1 MISIRGPADLSLI
14 VDHEIRA
21 LISLR
26 MAQLGDGEPYDPQAH
41 GELYIAEEGDTA
53 EALEAA
59 TGVFIIT
66 NPCDG
71 LQYGHP
77 DFVPVTEFIE
87 EHPACFEMAFVMS
100 DESAVAIFVPK
111 HTSIDPELTA
121 FCTAFAVP
129 AVD

>member
-1 MISIRGPADLSLI
+1 MLFIRGPTDLSLI
-14 VDHEIRA
+14 ADRELCS

-26 MAQLGDGEPYDPQAH
+26 MSQLGDGEPYNPQAH
-41 GELYIAEEGDTA
+41 GELYVVETGDTA

-59 TGVFIIT
+59 TGVSIFT
-66 NPCDG
+66 NPFDG
-71 LQYGHP
+71 LRYGHP

-87 EHPACFEMAFVMS
+87 SHPACFEMAFQLS

-111 HTSIDPELTA
+111 HPSIDPELTA

-129 AVD
+129 SID